1 MEHDQEPPQPQT
13 EPPPDDLPE
22 DEPDG
27 CGMVILKIVAGIIV
41 LFFVAVALVFG
52 VCLMA

>member
-1 MEHDQEPPQPQT
+1 MEHDQEPT
-13 EPPPDDLPE
+13 EDQNE

-27 CGMVILKIVAGIIV
+27 CGIVILKVMAGIVV
-41 LFFVAVALVFG
+41 LFIVAVALVFG

>member
-1 MEHDQEPPQPQT
+1 MEHDQEPA
-13 EPPPDDLPE
+13 ESAE
-22 DEPDG
+22 DQNEYEPDG
-27 CGMVILKIVAGIIV
+27 CGTIILKVIAGIIV